1 MREKLISVLMVNY
14 NHEDTL
20 AETIQSVLDQTYSN
34 FQFIIVD
41 DGSTDNSCE
50 IIESFQDERIELY
63 KREENEHICVA
74 TNYGFTKV
82 KGDYLARIDSDDL
95 WYPDKLE
102 KQLLFMEE
110 HPECSVCFTW
120 CDLIDEYGNNINEL
134 EKGLLKLYESKTLE
148 QEQWLRK
155 FYFEGNCLAHPAVLM
170 KREVLEN
177 IGRFTLAYRQLHDF
191 DYWVRIAKQ
200 YKIYVIQERLI
211 AVRRFVDKQQTQK
224 NASASSEKNDTRVY
238 NEFMDIRAR
247 FFEGM
252 SDEIFVKGF
261 GGDFRCL
268 DSHTKE
274 ELECE
279 KAFLL
284 CCLQRGERGTAPAG
298 IAKLAELL
306 EKENMRALLK
316 EKYYFNVKDLYS
328 LTEEHLFVDAVL
340 KGKYGEMEWYKH
352 QLELEKQQLQ
362 QEVENCKSLISE
374 YANSTSWKITEPL
387 RKMGSIARRIC
398 KR

>member
-1 MREKLISVLMVNY
+1 M
-14 NHEDTL
+14 
-20 AETIQSVLDQTYSN
+20 
-34 FQFIIVD
+34 
-41 DGSTDNSCE
+41 
-50 IIESFQDERIELY
+50 
-63 KREENEHICVA
+63 
-74 TNYGFTKV
+74 
-82 KGDYLARIDSDDL
+82 
-95 WYPDKLE
+95 
-102 KQLLFMEE
+102 
-110 HPECSVCFTW
+110 
-120 CDLIDEYGNNINEL
+120 
-134 EKGLLKLYESKTLE
+134 
-148 QEQWLRK
+148 
-155 FYFEGNCLAHPAVLM
+155 
-170 KREVLEN
+170 
-177 IGRFTLAYRQLHDF
+177 
-191 DYWVRIAKQ
+191 
-200 YKIYVIQERLI
+200 
-211 AVRRFVDKQQTQK
+211 
-224 NASASSEKNDTRVY
+224 
-238 NEFMDIRAR
+238 
-247 FFEGM
+247 
-252 SDEIFVKGF
+252 KGF
-261 GGDFRCL
+261 GGDFRCP

-284 CCLQRGERGTAPAG
+284 CSLQRGERGTAPAG

-398 KR
+398 KK